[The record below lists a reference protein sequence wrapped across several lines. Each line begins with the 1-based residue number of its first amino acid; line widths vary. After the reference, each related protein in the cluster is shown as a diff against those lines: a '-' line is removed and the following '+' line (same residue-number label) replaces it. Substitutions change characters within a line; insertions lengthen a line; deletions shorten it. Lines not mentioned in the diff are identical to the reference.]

1 MVTHHCCVTACLQ
14 TAKLQ
19 EEQSMKDS
27 DLTFNPTFFTNAP
40 VRGDEPVGVYTDGV
54 CGRHRDIDVAEIL

>member
-1 MVTHHCCVTACLQ
+1 
-14 TAKLQ
+14 
-19 EEQSMKDS
+19 MKDS